1 LLSHGPVLLIK
12 ASHSFLHT
20 STAHTPSV
28 LSRQT
33 YCLLDLRQLTATM
46 KLTTA
51 SLLASTLSLATA
63 HYTFSQLI
71 INDEMVGT
79 DWTYIR
85 EHTRGYMP
93 TKGDEILS
101 NDFRCQP
108 GAATGENTDVYTVK
122 AGDKIALKQ
131 AFGGIGMEHPGPAQV
146 YMSKAPAGD
155 VKTYDGSGDWFKVS
169 EQLLCSSP
177 SNEGILNDAWCVWG
191 EDRIEFTLPDRV
203 PAGEYLV
210 RAEHIPLH
218 GAHVGEAEFYYACA
232 QVKVEGSGK
241 KTFKPTRTVK
251 IPGVYA
257 VDDAAINFSIWNS
270 AITEYGPVP
279 GPKVIIGGQK
289 RGSVDGLSDKI
300 VRVGKGMVSRAGG
313 LAARAAAVVRG

>member
-1 LLSHGPVLLIK
+1 MK
-12 ASHSFLHT
+12 FT
-20 STAHTPSV
+20 
-28 LSRQT
+28 
-33 YCLLDLRQLTATM
+33 TATF
-46 KLTTA
+46 
-51 SLLASTLSLATA
+51 LASSLSLAKA

-93 TKGDEILS
+93 TKGDEILK

-131 AFGGIGMEHPGPAQV
+131 AFGGTGMEHPGPAQV
-146 YMSKAPAGD
+146 YMSKAPDND
-155 VKTYDGSGDWFKVS
+155 VKKYDGSGDWFKVS

-177 SNEGILNDAWCVWG
+177 SNEGILNDAWCTWG
-191 EDRIEFTLPDRV
+191 EDRIEFVLPARI

-218 GAHVGEAEFYYACA
+218 GAHVGEAEFYYACG
-232 QVKVEGSGK
+232 QVKVEASGK
-241 KTFKPTRTVK
+241 KAWKPTRTVK
-251 IPGVYA
+251 IPGVYK
-257 VDDAAINFSIWNS
+257 VDDAAINFSIWDPT
-270 AITEYGPVP
+270 ITEYGPTP
-279 GPKVIIGGQK
+279 GPEVVIGGQK
-289 RGSVDGLSDKI
+289 RGSTDGLSDKI
-300 VRVGKGMVSRAGG
+300 VKVIKRSAVQAGS
-313 LAARAAAVVRG
+313 LAARAAAVLRS

>member
-1 LLSHGPVLLIK
+1 
-12 ASHSFLHT
+12 
-20 STAHTPSV
+20 
-28 LSRQT
+28 
-33 YCLLDLRQLTATM
+33 M
-46 KLTTA
+46 KFTTTT
-51 SLLASTLSLATA
+51 LLASSLSLATA

-93 TKGDEILS
+93 TKGAQILED
-101 NDFRCQP
+101 DFRCQP

-131 AFGGIGMEHPGPAQV
+131 AFGGTGMEHPGPAQV
-146 YMSKAPAGD
+146 YMSKAPGGD

-169 EQLLCSSP
+169 EQLLCASP
-177 SNEGILNDAWCVWG
+177 SNEGILTTSWCTWG
-191 EDRIEFTLPDRV
+191 EDRIEFTLPARI

-232 QVKVEGSGK
+232 QVKVEASGK
-241 KTFKPTRTVK
+241 KAWKPSRTVK
-251 IPGVYA
+251 IPGVYK
-257 VDDAAINFSIWNS
+257 VDDESINFSIWDS
-270 AITEYGPVP
+270 TITEYGPTP
-279 GPKVIIGGQK
+279 GPEVIVGGQK
-289 RGSVDGLSDKI
+289 RGSTDGLSDKL
-300 VRVGKGMVSRAGG
+300 VKVVKRSVERMGS
-313 LAARAAAVVRG
+313 LAARAAAVVKG

>member
-1 LLSHGPVLLIK
+1 
-12 ASHSFLHT
+12 
-20 STAHTPSV
+20 
-28 LSRQT
+28 
-33 YCLLDLRQLTATM
+33 M

-51 SLLASTLSLATA
+51 ALFATGASLATA

-71 INDEMVGT
+71 INDETVGT

-93 TKGDEILS
+93 TKGDQILE

-108 GAATGENTDVYTVK
+108 GAATGANTDVYTVK

-131 AFGGIGMEHPGPAQV
+131 AFGGTGMAHPGPAQV
-146 YMSKAPAGD
+146 YMSKAPNGD
-155 VKTYDGSGDWFKVS
+155 VKSYDGSGDWFKVS

-177 SNEGILNDAWCVWG
+177 SGGAIQTDAWCTYM
-191 EDRIEFTLPDRV
+191 EDRIGFTLPARI

-232 QVKVEGSGK
+232 QVKVEESGK
-241 KTFKPTRTVK
+241 RAWAPTRTVK

-257 VDDAAINFSIWNS
+257 VDDPSINFSIWND
-270 AITEYGPVP
+270 AITEYKPTP
-279 GPKVIIGGQK
+279 GPEVIVGGQR
-289 RGSVDGLSDKI
+289 RGSEDGLSDAV
-300 VRVGKGMVSRAGG
+300 VRVVRTGLEGMGS
-313 LAARAAAVVRG
+313 LAARAAAAVRA